1 MNIDRCYCFDRS
13 FAELREVADET
24 GAKTV
29 EELQDE
35 TVFGHNCQLCHPYVS
50 TMLRTRQTVF
60 HHIIEKEITSDSEL
74 GR

>member
-13 FAELREVADET
+13 FAELRDAADES
-24 GAKTV
+24 GAASI

-35 TVFGHNCQLCHPYVS
+35 IVFGHNCKLCHPYVEN
-50 TMLRTRQTVF
+50 MLRTRQTSF
-60 HHIIEKEITSDSEL
+60 NHIIEGEITSDSEL